1 MFLSLPLL
9 LHGLP
14 GREGE
19 AVGLA
24 DGGAGEGVAGTPRW
38 DLGHGANKVRNPFP
52 PPPPPS
58 LLSHTHYHILCNAS
72 CSGELVEMG
81 VAYKTTA

>member
-1 MFLSLPLL
+1 MLPSYHVQHCTVPWPNYMYMYAGGCGQDPVFLSLPLL

-52 PPPPPS
+52 PLP
-58 LLSHTHYHILCNAS
+58 I
-72 CSGELVEMG
+72 VF
-81 VAYKTTA
+81 